1 MGYGMKF
8 SPTFEVV
15 VTKEEYPAEPQEQ
28 GQGQGDEEGAEEE

>member
-1 MGYGMKF
+1 MKF

-28 GQGQGDEEGAEEE
+28 GDEEGAEEE

>member
-28 GQGQGDEEGAEEE
+28 GQGDEEGAEEE